1 MKNKIEPIRIVLAD
15 DNEIFR
21 DGFQIMVRKEPTIE
35 LIGQAE
41 NGQELIQ
48 LVTQLHPDIII
59 TDIKMP
65 VMDGIEA
72 TKALHRLFPEKGVI
86 AFTMFDEDSLIVD
99 MLEAGARGY
108 LLKNATKTEIFD
120 AIKVVQRNGIY
131 YCNSTNAK
139 LARMIGE
146 SKFEPLKK
154 NARPEFNEREI
165 EIIRLICEQLANK
178 EIAQRMFLSVRTIE
192 GYREKIQEKM
202 GARNSAGI
210 VIFAIK
216 YGIYTINHSEVM
228 HPSSYYR

>member
-1 MKNKIEPIRIVLAD
+1 MNNKIEPIRIVLAD

-21 DGFQIMVRKEPTIE
+21 DGFQIMIRKEPTIE

-48 LVTQLHPDIII
+48 LVTKLNPDIII

-65 VMDGIEA
+65 VRDGIEA

-108 LLKNATKTEIFD
+108 LLKNATKTEILD
-120 AIKVVQRNGIY
+120 AIRVVQRKGIY
-131 YCNSTNAK
+131 YCDSTNAK

-154 NARPEFNEREI
+154 NTRPEFNEKEI
-165 EIIRLICEQLANK
+165 EIIRLICQQLANK

-216 YGIYTINHSEVM
+216 YGIYKINLTENTH
-228 HPSSYYR
+228 HPFSPA